1 MDRIAFFNSISGI
14 DYPYMLVNYYDQ
26 FLALKELVTG
36 CSTINVL
43 SSDNAGITFNIVFG
57 EPRFKDQTLSI
68 INKFPGRILIY
79 GKFVPVIID
88 NLTDIE
94 ITLTLMK

>member
-14 DYPYMLVNYYDQ
+14 DYPYMLVNFYDQ
-26 FLALKELVTG
+26 FLALKELVMGYTA
-36 CSTINVL
+36 INVL
-43 SSDNAGITFNIVFG
+43 TSDNSGITFNIAFS
-57 EPRFKDQTLSI
+57 ESRFRDQTLSI

-79 GKFVPVIID
+79 GKFVPVQID
-88 NLTDIE
+88 NLTDVE